1 MARRR
6 RKIDYKKQITDSDIK
21 AVSDAYNRKKDD
33 CINELSKKTDRFF
46 KNAQFERG
54 QFYDAE
60 SYINY
65 CNEASR
71 RLLATINENVL
82 TGKGLRNFIYEQISR
97 EPEVVSPLSTM
108 KQAVIEALASQG
120 SQKQPVTINISLDT
134 RSGKRLL
141 SKEIIA
147 DINDITESTGKVP
160 IKIKV

>member
-21 AVSDAYNRKKDD
+21 AVSEAYNRKKDD

-82 TGKGLRNFIYEQISR
+82 TGKGLRTFIYEQTIRSSR
-97 EPEVVSPLSTM
+97 VQSGLSIRHSTASMVSPRLWGGTFVAM
-108 KQAVIEALASQG
+108 PTAMPTDPFTK
-120 SQKQPVTINISLDT
+120 
-134 RSGKRLL
+134 RFGKREGSTTGSFSL
-141 SKEIIA
+141 S
-147 DINDITESTGKVP
+147 S
-160 IKIKV
+160 